1 LLGRGLGI
9 SSPPNISKTSRGGYS
24 YISKSIHKATMDV
37 AKGRKLSLYGVLREK
52 ATLKWFLYEVVIF

>member
-1 LLGRGLGI
+1 
-9 SSPPNISKTSRGGYS
+9 
-24 YISKSIHKATMDV
+24 MDV